1 MIQENNKDI
10 RCAYCGLILTL
21 NTDNLWFDTN
31 NNIICISD
39 PNRYRHGLHYPKGV
53 IDALPA

>member
-1 MIQENNKDI
+1 MIQENDKDI

-21 NTDNLWFDTN
+21 DTNNLWFDTN

-39 PNRYRHGLHYPKGV
+39 PNRYRHGLHYPKG
-53 IDALPA
+53 A